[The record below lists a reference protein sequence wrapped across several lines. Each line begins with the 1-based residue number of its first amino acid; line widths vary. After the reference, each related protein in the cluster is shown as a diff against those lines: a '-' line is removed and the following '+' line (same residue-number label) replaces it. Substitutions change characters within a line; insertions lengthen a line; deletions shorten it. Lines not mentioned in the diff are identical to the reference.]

1 MNPILEL
8 NQVESAETAEK
19 VKRNHMV
26 SKQAMQLIAKRHRK
40 LEPEQSFEAIANT
53 IGILCAEF
61 VLDAHEIA
69 GQKLSS
75 AMRDLINVHIDRA
88 LAALE
93 ATDEDKKAM
102 I

>member
-1 MNPILEL
+1 MNSIITLQED
-8 NQVESAETAEK
+8 ESLETAEK

-69 GQKLSS
+69 GAELSS
-75 AMRDLINVHIDRA
+75 AMRDLINLHINRA
-88 LAALE
+88 LAAVD
-93 ATDEDKKAM
+93 ATPEDKKGM